1 MKWLTIVYIIFLLE
15 HNFVSYVNS
24 YVNSSRLVPY
34 YKLAEYYVGITK
46 YVEPEKYFLEFS
58 FGTANGQWVTNN
70 FMEVI
75 KVMSRLQLVKSSN
88 IIIVILRF

>member
-1 MKWLTIVYIIFLLE
+1 MKWLTIVYIIKLLE
-15 HNFVSYVNS
+15 DNFVSQPFD
-24 YVNSSRLVPY
+24 NSSKLVPY
-34 YKLAEYYVGITK
+34 YKLAEYYVGIAK

-70 FMEVI
+70 CLEVI